1 MTCGFPTTP
10 ERIVVDGVALDTDPS
25 TVASGVTFCFTE
37 RTGGVSTG
45 PFSSLN
51 LGFKGGDDP
60 DRVRENRRRVL
71 VAMGAG
77 DLLAGLVVPN
87 QVHGDTVA
95 VVRDGEDE
103 LPACI
108 DEGADAVV
116 CTAHDRAVM
125 LLFADCA
132 PVVLVAP
139 RGFAVVHSGWRG
151 TLAGIAGK
159 AAGVLAREAGCG
171 AGELAAYIGPHIS
184 REAYEVSME
193 LAETFEGRFGPTA
206 RCGERHLDLGACI
219 AASLGE
225 AGLEASR
232 IVDSGLCTASL
243 TGRFFSHRAE
253 HGNTGRH
260 AAVAFMR
267 AEGVAVGDRLRKDG
281 R

>member
-1 MTCGFPTTP
+1 
-10 ERIVVDGVALDTDPS
+10 
-25 TVASGVTFCFTE
+25 
-37 RTGGVSTG
+37 
-45 PFSSLN
+45 
-51 LGFKGGDDP
+51 
-60 DRVRENRRRVL
+60 
-71 VAMGAG
+71 
-77 DLLAGLVVPN
+77 
-87 QVHGDTVA
+87 
-95 VVRDGEDE
+95 
-103 LPACI
+103 
-108 DEGADAVV
+108 
-116 CTAHDRAVM
+116 M

-159 AAGVLAREAGCG
+159 AAGVLAREAGCD

-267 AEGVAVGDRLRKDG
+267 AEGGTVGDRLRKDG